1 MTEQFFTLDKYGNPE
16 KIEIRKSQKAKNISI
31 RITHK
36 GAELV
41 LPFGANPENGYKFLI
56 TKEYWIRQKLRTRL
70 TLVEAD
76 NNKIP
81 ILGKIYK
88 VVYTLSN
95 DHAVK
100 LDDDTIKLYST
111 DNLRKI
117 TLQIFLKKKLLE
129 EITKLVDVI
138 AGKHKLAY
146 ESLRIM
152 DNMTRWGSCSSKG
165 NLAFNWRIVFAPY
178 EVLQYLVVH
187 EMCHL
192 KEMNHGKNFWR
203 LVAKIYPEY
212 PLARLWLKN
221 NGRNLYNYL
230 K

>member
-1 MTEQFFTLDKYGNPE
+1 MTEQFFILDKYGDSQR
-16 KIEIRKSQKAKNISI
+16 IEIRKSQKAKNISI

-41 LPFGANPENGYKFLI
+41 LPFEANPEKGYKFLLS
-56 TKEYWIRQKLRTRL
+56 KESWIRQKLRTRV
-70 TLVEAD
+70 TLVEPD

-81 ILGKIYK
+81 ILGKMYK
-88 VVYTLSN
+88 VAYTLSN
-95 DHAVK
+95 DHAAK
-100 LDDDTIKLYST
+100 LNGDTIELYST

-138 AGKHKLAY
+138 AGKHKLVY
-146 ESLRIM
+146 GNIRIM

-165 NLAFNWRIVFAPY
+165 ELAFNWRIVFAPY
-178 EVLQYLVVH
+178 EVLKYLVVH
-187 EMCHL
+187 EMAHL
-192 KEMNHGKNFWR
+192 QEMNHSNKFWR
-203 LVAKIYPEY
+203 LVAKIYLEY
-212 PLARLWLKN
+212 PPARLWLKN
-221 NGRNLYNYL
+221 NGKNLYNYL